1 MHEIVNKTADTVVDK
16 IADTDAAV
24 TEIMIEIMIEIEL
37 NGTPHRIAANWVIQN
52 LLDALALTNKS
63 QAVAINRQVVPR
75 HRWSD
80 TPLAAHDRVDIVRA
94 IGGG

>member
-24 TEIMIEIMIEIEL
+24 TEIMIEIEL